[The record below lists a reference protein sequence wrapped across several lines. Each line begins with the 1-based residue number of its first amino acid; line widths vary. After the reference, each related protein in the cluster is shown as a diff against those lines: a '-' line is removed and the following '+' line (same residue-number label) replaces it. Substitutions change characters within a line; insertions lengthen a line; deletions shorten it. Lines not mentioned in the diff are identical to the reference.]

1 MRIFQSS
8 IFRALVAITV
18 GILLVKYREDTMKW
32 MTIAAGGLFFVSGAI
47 SYLAYLYE
55 RHRYDKAMSEQEK
68 TDYQSEG
75 IEIYDANGNLI
86 QQRKPM
92 FPILGVGCM
101 ILGVILAVM
110 PTDLIIG
117 VAYVLASILILGSIN
132 QLITLALARRYSSIP
147 LLFWLMPLITLV
159 IGILVIAKPMEAA
172 TLPLKVIGW
181 GLMVYG
187 VVECIH
193 AIKIYSMK
201 KRFKEV
207 ETQAGET
214 KNDVSTQKE
223 GIQEI
228 ENAQIVDDVEIEDAE
243 AVD

>member
-101 ILGVILAVM
+101 ILGIILAVM
-110 PTDLIIG
+110 P
-117 VAYVLASILILGSIN
+117 
-132 QLITLALARRYSSIP
+132 
-147 LLFWLMPLITLV
+147 
-159 IGILVIAKPMEAA
+159 
-172 TLPLKVIGW
+172 
-181 GLMVYG
+181 
-187 VVECIH
+187 
-193 AIKIYSMK
+193 
-201 KRFKEV
+201 
-207 ETQAGET
+207 
-214 KNDVSTQKE
+214 
-223 GIQEI
+223 
-228 ENAQIVDDVEIEDAE
+228 
-243 AVD
+243 